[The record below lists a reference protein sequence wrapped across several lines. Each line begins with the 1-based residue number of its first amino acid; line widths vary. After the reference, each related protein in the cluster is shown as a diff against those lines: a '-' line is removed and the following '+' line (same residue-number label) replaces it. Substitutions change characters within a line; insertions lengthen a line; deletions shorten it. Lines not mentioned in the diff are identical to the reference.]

1 MEQTSHLSLPFIL
14 PSQAQKHVTHN
25 EALRLL
31 DAIVQLAVKGRNSG
45 SAAQDPAGGDRHIVG
60 ANASGDWAGH
70 EHDVAL
76 FDGAGWMF
84 LPPAQ
89 GWIAFVEDEDDFV
102 TFRDGAWEPL
112 EKGTNPVALLGVN
125 TLADQTNKL
134 AVKSDVV
141 LHSHDDV
148 TPGTGDARD
157 LVFGQLLL
165 LARAGHQSAHL
176 ACVDEQHFA
185 LPFAVPVAVPVL
197 GDEPQTDRDAGV
209 IEQPVRHRDNAVHQ
223 VRLDQ
228 PFAYLALAARLRRQ
242 RPVGEDEPGGPPG
255 RQVVDEVLHPSEVG
269 VALRRGAVLPAGVVG
284 ELGVPPVRH
293 VEWGFCRPF
302 RRVALARGFRGGL
315 RANPSSF
322 GRRLRISWLSRPA
335 S

>member
-148 TPGTGDARD
+148 TPGTGDARHVLNKAGPLSTASVVYQSGWSGRAETGLAGGFRQHVD
-157 LVFGQLLL
+157 LVDTAEAQNV
-165 LARAGHQSAHL
+165 Q
-176 ACVDEQHFA
+176 
-185 LPFAVPVAVPVL
+185 VL
-197 GDEPQTDRDAGV
+197 RRPAEHRDRFDGRDAHRIVAPGAA
-209 IEQPVRHRDNAVHQ
+209 IEKPDIIHRLV
-223 VRLDQ
+223 
-228 PFAYLALAARLRRQ
+228 AR
-242 RPVGEDEPGGPPG
+242 E
-255 RQVVDEVLHPSEVG
+255 
-269 VALRRGAVLPAGVVG
+269 
-284 ELGVPPVRH
+284 
-293 VEWGFCRPF
+293 
-302 RRVALARGFRGGL
+302 
-315 RANPSSF
+315 
-322 GRRLRISWLSRPA
+322 ISRSG
-335 S
+335 

>member
-148 TPGTGDARD
+148 TPGTGDARHVLNKAGPLSTASVVYQSGWSGRAETGLAGD
-157 LVFGQLLL
+157 DNWHLKVSPDGQTWRHALSVD
-165 LARAGHQSAHL
+165 GSA
-176 ACVDEQHFA
+176 AYV
-185 LPFAVPVAVPVL
+185 
-197 GDEPQTDRDAGV
+197 GIGTTN
-209 IEQPVRHRDNAVHQ
+209 PVRPLTIDMRSY
-223 VRLDQ
+223 
-228 PFAYLALAARLRRQ
+228 PEF
-242 RPVGEDEPGGPPG
+242 GPG
-255 RQVVDEVLHPSEVG
+255 Q
-269 VALRRGAVLPAGVVG
+269 A
-284 ELGVPPVRH
+284 
-293 VEWGFCRPF
+293 
-302 RRVALARGFRGGL
+302 
-315 RANPSSF
+315 
-322 GRRLRISWLSRPA
+322 
-335 S
+335 